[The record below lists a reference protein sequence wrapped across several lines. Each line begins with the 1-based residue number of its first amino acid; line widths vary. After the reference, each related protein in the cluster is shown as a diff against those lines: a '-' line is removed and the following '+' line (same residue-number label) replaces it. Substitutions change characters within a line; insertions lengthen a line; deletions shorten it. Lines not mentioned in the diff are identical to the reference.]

1 MEIDI
6 SLEDMVEK
14 PLTQID
20 IASYKRRLEQLGKYD
35 NKLFIGFVALLLI
48 GCGVFY
54 WAFLTSGLPAW
65 LAIFSVYV
73 LGAIIFFYFVLF
85 ALSRMA
91 LKRYPTSLV
100 IDGKNLVQGSAG
112 MEFEIVAV
120 NAAKLSEGSQAHR
133 LYQNI
138 ARQGRGVL
146 AVEKQLIEEML

>member
-1 MEIDI
+1 MQVEM
-6 SLEDMVEK
+6 SLEEFVER
-14 PLTQID
+14 PLSQDD
-20 IASYKRRLEQLGKYD
+20 IASYKRQLALLASYEV
-35 NKLFIGFVALLLI
+35 KLFIVFVALLLI

-65 LAIFSVYV
+65 MAIFSVYV
-73 LGAIIFFYFVLF
+73 LGAITFFYFVLF

-100 IDGKNLVQGSAG
+100 IDGKNRVLGSAG